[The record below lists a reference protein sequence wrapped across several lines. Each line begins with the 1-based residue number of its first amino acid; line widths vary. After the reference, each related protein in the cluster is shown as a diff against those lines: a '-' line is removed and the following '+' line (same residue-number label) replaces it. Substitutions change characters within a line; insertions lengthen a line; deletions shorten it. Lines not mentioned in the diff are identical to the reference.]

1 MNETIRCLH
10 CRSVFERNPRIKTQ
24 RYCARK
30 ECQRARKR
38 QWQREKLL
46 SDPDYKANQ
55 RDCQKAWHNRHPGY
69 YKAYRKRHPAK
80 AQRNRLLQHCRN
92 SRRSPGKRIAKMDAL
107 IPWIGGPPQAFYMLP
122 VIAKMDAFPE
132 KVFLIPAR

>member
-1 MNETIRCLH
+1 MNQTIQCVH
-10 CRSVFERNPRIKTQ
+10 CGSVFERNPRIKTQ

-55 RDCQKAWHNRHPGY
+55 RDCQKAWHERHPGY
-69 YKAYRKRHPAK
+69 YKAYRKHHPGK
-80 AQRNRLLQHCRN
+80 AQRNRLLQRNRN
-92 SRRSPGKRIAKMDAL
+92 SRRAAAKRIANMDAFT
-107 IPWIGGPPQAFYMLP
+107 PRIGGHAEVFYLLP
-122 VIAKMDAFPE
+122 VIAKMDALPQ
-132 KVFLIPAR
+132 KVILIPTS